1 MRRSG
6 LPGAP
11 TLKVRDLLTLR
22 RRPVGLETGRPGPS
36 YYGMNDTRTSSA
48 RAALTNAQILSDL
61 LERLDRSEVPV
72 DAGQYRSVV
81 LHLVHEIGDAGS
93 GAELS
98 VLLDSH
104 PAAAELYEN
113 LNYEYAGLCRSSLDS
128 SLAAEKLAR
137 AAIERAMRRP
147 AGEIH

>member
-1 MRRSG
+1 
-6 LPGAP
+6 
-11 TLKVRDLLTLR
+11 
-22 RRPVGLETGRPGPS
+22 
-36 YYGMNDTRTSSA
+36 MNDTRTPSA
-48 RAALTNAQILSDL
+48 KASLVNAQILSDL

-81 LHLVHEIGDAGS
+81 LHLVHEIGDAVS
-93 GAELS
+93 GAELA

-113 LNYEYAGLCRSSLDS
+113 LNYEYAGLCRSSLDT
-128 SLAAEKLAR
+128 SLAAEKQAR